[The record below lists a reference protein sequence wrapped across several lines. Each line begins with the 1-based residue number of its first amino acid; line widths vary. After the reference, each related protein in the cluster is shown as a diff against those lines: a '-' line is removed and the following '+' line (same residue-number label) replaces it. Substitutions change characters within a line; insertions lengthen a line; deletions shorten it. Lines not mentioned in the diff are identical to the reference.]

1 MDKILQ
7 KKFLLSPQGA
17 KNMKK
22 GIIYSALLN
31 IAFMLPM
38 CTVFNFIKESLDI
51 YMYHRA
57 ESYNITL
64 YIIMV
69 PLTFIV
75 MFFVNKLQY
84 DNVYTTT
91 YTETAN
97 KRVGLSEHMRKLP
110 LSFFER
116 RNLADLTATIM
127 GDMEAIEHAYSHSV
141 PQFYGMIISV
151 VVIAVLIGIVSPVI
165 AIALIWPFP
174 IALILINLARNHKY
188 KVETGHYESKRR
200 VTEAVQEIIDNILPI
215 KGSNRIEKT
224 FNEFKALLDEEE
236 KKHIKAEFLNPL
248 LLGPINIF
256 LRLGILTAIFIGS
269 LEYSKGNVDLAY
281 YITVII
287 ACSLIYTPME
297 ACMAFIMEFMYVRV
311 PAERMNEISTIKLMS
326 GEKVKIDNFTIN
338 AEKIS
343 FGYEDEKVIEN
354 MSFTVPQGK
363 ITALVGPSGCGKS
376 TLTRL
381 MLRFWDVDEGRITLG
396 GKDIKT
402 IDPENLLTHFSMVF
416 QDVIL
421 FNNTVMENIRIGK
434 KDATDQEVIA
444 AAKAAQVEDF
454 VKDLPEKY
462 NTRIGEN
469 GVLLSGGERQRISIA
484 RAILKNSPI
493 IFLDESTSSIDAEN
507 ETKVQEALS
516 KLIKDKTVVVIAH
529 RLRTVEKAD
538 KIVVIEKG
546 QLVEE
551 GTAKELIENKGLF

>member
-1 MDKILQ
+1 
-7 KKFLLSPQGA
+7 
-17 KNMKK
+17 
-22 GIIYSALLN
+22 
-31 IAFMLPM
+31 
-38 CTVFNFIKESLDI
+38 
-51 YMYHRA
+51 
-57 ESYNITL
+57 
-64 YIIMV
+64 
-69 PLTFIV
+69 
-75 MFFVNKLQY
+75 
-84 DNVYTTT
+84 
-91 YTETAN
+91 
-97 KRVGLSEHMRKLP
+97 
-110 LSFFER
+110 
-116 RNLADLTATIM
+116 
-127 GDMEAIEHAYSHSV
+127 
-141 PQFYGMIISV
+141 
-151 VVIAVLIGIVSPVI
+151 
-165 AIALIWPFP
+165 
-174 IALILINLARNHKY
+174 
-188 KVETGHYESKRR
+188 
-200 VTEAVQEIIDNILPI
+200 
-215 KGSNRIEKT
+215 
-224 FNEFKALLDEEE
+224 
-236 KKHIKAEFLNPL
+236 
-248 LLGPINIF
+248 
-256 LRLGILTAIFIGS
+256 
-269 LEYSKGNVDLAY
+269 
-281 YITVII
+281 
-287 ACSLIYTPME
+287 
-297 ACMAFIMEFMYVRV
+297 MAFIMEFMYVRV

-529 RLRTVEKAD
+529 RLRTVEKTD
-538 KIVVIEKG
+538 KIVVISG
-546 QLVEE
+546 
-551 GTAKELIENKGLF
+551 